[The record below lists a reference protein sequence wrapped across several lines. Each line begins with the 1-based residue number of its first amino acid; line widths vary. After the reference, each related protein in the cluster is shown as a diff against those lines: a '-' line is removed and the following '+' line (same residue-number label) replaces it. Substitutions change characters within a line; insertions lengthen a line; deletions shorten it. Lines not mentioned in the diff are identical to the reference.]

1 VTTVWLA
8 RHGEAHNPHNILYGR
23 LPRTRLSPEGIRQA
37 HELAHF
43 LKLRAQPLSAIYSSP
58 MLRARRTA
66 EIILESQP
74 QLDRVRIDSN
84 LQEVYTSWQ
93 GQPMAELESVD
104 WDFYTSPRDPEDESL
119 QTIYVR
125 MQRWLKRVLKRHHG
139 SDVLGVSHGD
149 PILVLVGALT
159 GLPLDPGRIFPRP
172 YIQPGVLYRM
182 QFDAEDRFKNV
193 ELFVPHAEAAA

>member
-1 VTTVWLA
+1 
-8 RHGEAHNPHNILYGR
+8 
-23 LPRTRLSPEGIRQA
+23 
-37 HELAHF
+37 
-43 LKLRAQPLSAIYSSP
+43 
-58 MLRARRTA
+58 
-66 EIILESQP
+66 
-74 QLDRVRIDSN
+74 
-84 LQEVYTSWQ
+84 
-93 GQPMAELESVD
+93 MAELESVD